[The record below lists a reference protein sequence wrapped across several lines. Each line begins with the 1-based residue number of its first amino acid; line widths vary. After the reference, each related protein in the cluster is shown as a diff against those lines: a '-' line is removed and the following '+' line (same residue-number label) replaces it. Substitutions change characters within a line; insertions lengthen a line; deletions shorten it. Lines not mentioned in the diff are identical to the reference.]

1 MKHHGCT
8 NPDIYYLCIMK
19 YKSFLPWILLFF
31 VSLGSI
37 PIILHFKG
45 FTSAKIVGVIVVISI
60 ITALWAWRIN
70 TRKKSPRKAKV
81 ALSVND
87 KHWMREHI
95 SFYRKLNKT
104 DKIIF
109 EDRVGIFMADVT
121 ISKIGPEELDK
132 ETCIYVAT
140 SAVIAFWGLPY
151 YNYGNLR
158 EVLIYPSNF
167 DMDNSL
173 NKRGIV
179 NGKVHH
185 GGLMDNTMILS
196 LPALVKGFQIDNDK
210 TNVGIHEFTHLLDKS
225 DGQIDGI
232 PQYLGEEDK
241 KIWIHLMKEAME
253 NITAGDSTIP
263 DYGGTSEAE
272 FFAVVTTYYKECPSL
287 LKIKNRPLFEF
298 MESYFNQ

>member
-1 MKHHGCT
+1 MK
-8 NPDIYYLCIMK
+8 N
-19 YKSFLPWILLFF
+19 KSFLPWIILFLI
-31 VSLGSI
+31 SLGSI
-37 PIILHFKG
+37 PIILHYKG
-45 FTSAKIVGVIVVISI
+45 FTSAKIVGVIVVVSI
-60 ITALWAWRIN
+60 IAALWFWRIN

-81 ALSVND
+81 SLSVND
-87 KHWMREHI
+87 KHWMRGHI
-95 SFYRKLNKT
+95 SFYKRLNKE

-121 ISKIGPEELDK
+121 ITEIGQERPEK
-132 ETCIYVAT
+132 ETCIYVAS

-158 EVLIYPSNF
+158 EVLVYPTNF

-185 GGLMDNTMILS
+185 GGLMNNTMILS
-196 LPALVKGFQIDNDK
+196 LPALETGFQIDNDK
-210 TNVGIHEFTHLLDKS
+210 QNVGIHEFSHLLDKS
-225 DGQIDGI
+225 DGKIDGI
-232 PQYLGEEDK
+232 PEYLGEEDK
-241 KIWIHLMKEAME
+241 KIWVGLMKEAMD
-253 NITAGDSTIP
+253 NIKANESSIP
-263 DYGGTSEAE
+263 AYGGTSEAE

-298 MESYFNQ
+298 LDEYFNQEKG